1 VAAVV
6 AEDRYVAEDAAQLIE
21 VEYEGLESL
30 IDPRK
35 ALEPG
40 APIVR
45 PDKGSN
51 FTWEAGDKEAAE
63 RVFREAGVC
72 PPSLGGPL
80 L

>member
-6 AEDRYVAEDAAQLIE
+6 AEDRYVAEDAAELIE

-51 FTWEAGDKEAAE
+51 FTWEAVE

-72 PPSLGGPL
+72 PPSLGGSL